1 MVPIEQISKQKVS
14 KSINNPCTIYDGKRY
29 CGMYTYFQL
38 TDDDVKTIQGEEL
51 SNDGADLFD
60 LNKYNGANIDGALSV
75 TKDRVENLCLSIIY
89 TNLGLVNF
97 LVIFLFSFITQKK
110 NSCANL
116 VYLLSTLF
124 PFYRLKLASIYNS
137 KYNFMIS
144 LRYATNPHRC
154 YYTFWYSRKSFT
166 YMMNHKRNRFTWW
179 CST

>member
-75 TKDRVENLCLSIIY
+75 TKDRVENLCLSII
-89 TNLGLVNF
+89 
-97 LVIFLFSFITQKK
+97 
-110 NSCANL
+110 
-116 VYLLSTLF
+116 
-124 PFYRLKLASIYNS
+124 
-137 KYNFMIS
+137 
-144 LRYATNPHRC
+144 
-154 YYTFWYSRKSFT
+154 
-166 YMMNHKRNRFTWW
+166 
-179 CST
+179 